1 MYFYLVAFGL
11 MAHVL
16 FWGAGL
22 AIWTMPPRWRKFWP
36 VLAVPA
42 GFTLQALV
50 VWVGSLAG
58 LKGTNSYAWWSEAV
72 PLAVLLA
79 PAGYQFS
86 WSWTAG
92 RLFANGIY
100 VCNSSTDVTKTIGS
114 ADCLFDINYRG

>member
-1 MYFYLVAFGL
+1 MNPSSIPYSNKTSTTTAAAASLLVTPSTTTNQHLRCFDIVGYNN
-11 MAHVL
+11 
-16 FWGAGL
+16 GADQYIQVHDSAAAAAEG
-22 AIWTMPPRWRKFWP
+22 
-36 VLAVPA
+36 
-42 GFTLQALV
+42 
-50 VWVGSLAG
+50 
-58 LKGTNSYAWWSEAV
+58 AV

>member
-1 MYFYLVAFGL
+1 MKLTLALLLVCVHAAFAAVG
-11 MAHVL
+11 
-16 FWGAGL
+16 
-22 AIWTMPPRWRKFWP
+22 P
-36 VLAVPA
+36 VHDSAA
-42 GFTLQALV
+42 AAAEG
-50 VWVGSLAG
+50 
-58 LKGTNSYAWWSEAV
+58 AV